1 MTPSP
6 IPLPAAS
13 AQPAWWELLAAL
25 GPLAV
30 LMAAVIGA
38 AISWRTLRQRTVA
51 DAHALRQRSDAD
63 DRAEWWKRTQWALD
77 HALRGDPGS
86 KALGLATLAVLAQSS
101 LARDEELELL
111 DIAWQSVD
119 EAGQNAAFAP
129 SARPAA
135 GTGGQ
140 AGAPDRRL
148 HVAAA
153 RLRVVLDGRLG
164 RGTPPEAT
172 ARARESL

>member
-13 AQPAWWELLAAL
+13 AEPSWWEVLAAL

-30 LMAAVIGA
+30 LVAAVIGA
-38 AISWRTLRQRTVA
+38 AVSWGALRQRTAA
-51 DAHALRQRSDAD
+51 DAGALRQRSDAD

-86 KALGLATLAVLAQSS
+86 QALGLATLAVLAQSR

-111 DIAWQSVD
+111 DMAWQSV
-119 EAGQNAAFAP
+119 EESGQDRPAAP

-135 GTGGQ
+135 G
-140 AGAPDRRL
+140 APDRRL
-148 HVAAA
+148 QVAAA

-164 RGTPPEAT
+164 RGTPPEVT
-172 ARARESL
+172 ALARESL